1 MSTVQ
6 KCLEGKPHKLISVS
20 PSDSV
25 SAALTRMR
33 DNRVRSV
40 LVMEDQTLVGIITQ
54 GDCAIKVLLQG
65 LDAQTT
71 LVRDVMT
78 RDPITVSLSDTLDK
92 CMNWMAGRNIR
103 HLPAVQ
109 GGKVMGVVSIGDVV
123 KYVIEQQG
131 TQIQYLETYIRGHGA
146 A

>member
-6 KCLEGKPHKLISVS
+6 KCLEGKAHRIISVT
-20 PSDSV
+20 PSDPV
-25 SAALTRMR
+25 ATALARMR
-33 DNRVRSV
+33 DNQVRSV

-54 GDCAIKVLLQG
+54 GDCAIKVLLPG

-71 LVRDVMT
+71 LVREVMT
-78 RDPITVSLSDTLDK
+78 RDPITVALSDSLDK

-109 GGKVMGVVSIGDVV
+109 GGKVMGVISIGDVV
-123 KYVIEQQG
+123 KHVIEQQG

>member
-6 KCLEGKPHKLISVS
+6 KCLEGKTHKIISVN

-78 RDPITVSLSDTLDK
+78 RDPITVSLADTLDK

-123 KYVIEQQG
+123 KHVIEQQG

-146 A
+146 G